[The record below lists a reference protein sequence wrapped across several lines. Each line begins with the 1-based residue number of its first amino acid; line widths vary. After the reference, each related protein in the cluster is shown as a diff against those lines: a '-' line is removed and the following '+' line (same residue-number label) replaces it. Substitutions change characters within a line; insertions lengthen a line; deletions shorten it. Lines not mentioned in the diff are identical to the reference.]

1 MAERDVLLVVQ
12 KGDHSLGYYDL
23 ASGQELAR
31 VPVDA
36 FPHEFSLSPDGRR
49 AYLACFGVALAEHG
63 GPGGN
68 TVAVV
73 DVASRQRVGTIHCS
87 EYRRPHDVVCDAAG
101 RAYILSEAT
110 SHLLVADDPAS
121 GRVDRALPTR
131 GRGSHMVSVLR
142 DGSVAF
148 TSNMESGD
156 VTAVF
161 PGDPGRP
168 GVLLPAGRH
177 AEGSVLDAQEA
188 RLFVVNRESREI
200 TVIDVKRLA
209 VTGTIPTPAGP
220 VRICRDPR
228 GFLLVALYHG
238 QGLLIVDER
247 DYTSQRVVPL
257 PEKAISVGYHEAS
270 RTALLSTHAH
280 CVCVVDVDAGRLVRT
295 IPTRPDP
302 DPVRVVRLDV

>member
-12 KGDHSLGYYDL
+12 KGDHSLGYYDP

-31 VPVDA
+31 VPVDP
-36 FPHEFSLSPDGRR
+36 FPHEFSLSPDGRH

-63 GPGGN
+63 GAGGN

-73 DVASRQRVGTIHCS
+73 DVAARRRTGSIDCGD
-87 EYRRPHDVVCDAAG
+87 YRRPHDVVCDAAG

-110 SHLLVADDPAS
+110 SHLLVAEAPAS

-131 GRGSHMVSVLR
+131 GRGSHMASVLR
-142 DGSVAF
+142 DGSLAF

-156 VTAVF
+156 VTALF
-161 PGDPGRP
+161 PGDPARP
-168 GVLLPAGRH
+168 GVVLRAGRH
-177 AEGSVLDAQEA
+177 PEGSVLDAEEA
-188 RLFVVNRESREI
+188 RLFVANRESAEI
-200 TVIDVKRLA
+200 TVVDVKRLA
-209 VTGTIPTPAGP
+209 VAETIATPPGP

-228 GFLLVALYHG
+228 GSLLVALYHG
-238 QGLLIVDER
+238 KGLLIVDER
-247 DYTSQRVVPL
+247 DSTAQRVVPL
-257 PEKAISVGYHEAS
+257 PEKAISVGYHAVS
-270 RTALLSTHAH
+270 HTAFLSTHAH